1 MNKIKVG
8 DLVCLRGHKSF
19 FTKPHLAEAFG
30 TGHISVGIVTKGP
43 YEESYC
49 EGYRSFTYV
58 DVFWQKRGQGR
69 DGRPQGPGE
78 RQKPHAL
85 AKL

>member
-8 DLVCLRGHKSF
+8 DLVCLQGHKSF
-19 FTKPHLAEAFG
+19 FTKPHLAEAYG
-30 TGHISVGIVTKGP
+30 TNHISVGVITKGP
-43 YEESYC
+43 YEESY
-49 EGYRSFTYV
+49 GDGWPPVTYV
-58 DVFWQKRGQGR
+58 DVFWQKRSTAGTG
-69 DGRPQGPGE
+69 GPGE

>member
-19 FTKPHLAEAFG
+19 FTKPHLAEAYG
-30 TGHISVGIVTKGP
+30 TNHISVGVVTRGP
-43 YEESYC
+43 YEEAY
-49 EGYRSFTYV
+49 GDGWPPIAYV
-58 DVFWQKRGQGR
+58 DVLWQKRSPAGTG
-69 DGRPQGPGE
+69 GPGE

>member
-19 FTKPHLAEAFG
+19 FTKPYLAETYG
-30 TGHISVGIVTKGP
+30 TNHIPVGIVTKGP
-43 YEESYC
+43 YEESYG
-49 EGYRSFTYV
+49 EGYPSFMFV
-58 DVFWQKRGQGR
+58 DVLWQKKN
-69 DGRPQGPGE
+69 PHSHSGPSAH
-78 RQKPHAL
+78 QKPHAL